1 VTGWELGF
9 RSQQL
14 GAHNA
19 AVSTRY
25 DFLIETYRT
34 ERLKTL
40 NVWSQVPDERMDD
53 RIEARARSPR
63 EHMVHQCLSEDAWM
77 RGMFGIAVA
86 HAVLPAE
93 EGRLWFIERYAL
105 CSGDR
110 LAQMGTK
117 DDQWFEQQASFFDGG
132 RSRAWILTRRL
143 LHSAHH
149 RAQLQTCLRA
159 WGVALYSTYGPSAD
173 TGGLAANGAGVIY
186 RYPSAEAILTGE
198 AEHADTA
205 PLPGPGAKPVSERP
219 SRTRLPTTDV

>member
-1 VTGWELGF
+1 MERHNGAVT
-9 RSQQL
+9 
-14 GAHNA
+14 
-19 AVSTRY
+19 TRY

-40 NVWSQVPDERMDD
+40 ALWSQVPDGRMND

-77 RGMFGIAVA
+77 RTMFGIAVT
-86 HAVLPAE
+86 HSVLPAD

-110 LAQMGTK
+110 LAQLEAK
-117 DDQWFEQQASFFDGG
+117 DDAWFEENASFFDVS
-132 RSRAWILTRRL
+132 RSRAWILTRRV

-173 TGGLAANGAGVIY
+173 TGGLAVNGARVIY
-186 RYPSAEAILTGE
+186 RYPSTEAILVGE
-198 AEHADTA
+198 AERVETP
-205 PLPGPGAKPVSERP
+205 PLPGPGMKPVSER
-219 SRTRLPTTDV
+219 R

>member
-1 VTGWELGF
+1 VT
-9 RSQQL
+9 
-14 GAHNA
+14 
-19 AVSTRY
+19 TRY

-40 NVWSQVPDERMDD
+40 NLWSQVPDARMSD

-77 RGMFGIAVA
+77 RNMFEIAVT
-86 HAVLPAE
+86 HSLLPAE

-110 LAQMGTK
+110 LAQLDAK
-117 DDQWFEQQASFFDGG
+117 DDDWFEQQASFFDVR

-173 TGGLAANGAGVIY
+173 TGGLGANDASVIY
-186 RYPSAEAILTGE
+186 RYPSVEAILVGE
-198 AEHADTA
+198 AEHAETP
-205 PLPGPGAKPVSERP
+205 PLPGPGVKPPTERP
-219 SRTRLPTTDV
+219 